1 MTDTGTNTRGF
12 AIRDRVLVEAEPYG
26 RAPSYRAMVLRVCPT
41 ELWLGLLAPD
51 RHIETTTA
59 GQAIRLTL
67 AGDGAA
73 ALGNSRFLRLLDGGR
88 SRVFAV
94 ERPAMLEPT
103 QRRRYVRYPVDVP
116 VRFRRLDPA
125 TWQPRG
131 RTATTVTRDLSPGGL
146 RFVTDATIHVGDD
159 LDMTLPL
166 SGMDRVS
173 MSGVV
178 KRVDGTADHGDS
190 LPNGQSGHAEVA
202 VQFTRITSLD
212 QERIVRLIMV
222 SEHRRRMAAAVAA
235 AAVASAT
242 PAGS

>member
-1 MTDTGTNTRGF
+1 MTGTDNTTPES

-51 RHIETTTA
+51 RHIETLA
-59 GQAIRLTL
+59 VDHRIRLTRVG
-67 AGDGAA
+67 AGAA
-73 ALGNSRFLRLLDGGR
+73 VLGTSRFLRLLDGGR

-116 VRFRRLDPA
+116 VRFRQLDPA
-125 TWQPRG
+125 TFQPRG

-146 RFVTDATIHVGDD
+146 RFVTDAAINVGDD

-166 SGMDRVS
+166 SGMDHVS
-173 MSGVV
+173 MNGVV
-178 KRVDGTADHGDS
+178 KRVDETTDSGGSISRGQGDTT
-190 LPNGQSGHAEVA
+190 EVA
-202 VQFTRITSLD
+202 VQFTRITSLN

-222 SEHRRRMAAAVAA
+222 AEQRRRIAA
-235 AAVASAT
+235 AAEGELA
-242 PAGS
+242 PI

>member
-1 MTDTGTNTRGF
+1 
-12 AIRDRVLVEAEPYG
+12 
-26 RAPSYRAMVLRVCPT
+26 
-41 ELWLGLLAPD
+41 
-51 RHIETTTA
+51 
-59 GQAIRLTL
+59 
-67 AGDGAA
+67 
-73 ALGNSRFLRLLDGGR
+73 
-88 SRVFAV
+88 
-94 ERPAMLEPT
+94 
-103 QRRRYVRYPVDVP
+103 
-116 VRFRRLDPA
+116 
-125 TWQPRG
+125 
-131 RTATTVTRDLSPGGL
+131 
-146 RFVTDATIHVGDD
+146 VTDATIHVGDD

-166 SGMDRVS
+166 SGVDRVS